1 MDTTLRWAP
10 ITTSSSEPNSLF
22 LGWTE
27 IARLSQRV
35 DDGSWF
41 ATLHMPGR
49 EPIHRKCTSH
59 ESGKAGCEQWA
70 QRHFEVLANAAEL
83 DVLETRSRTSGLA
96 LSEQELD
103 RLRALRSRAGLLPA
117 ARLVRVAE
125 AATGCL
131 R

>member
-41 ATLHMPGR
+41 ATLRLPGQ
-49 EPIHRKCTSH
+49 PPVHRKCTSYG
-59 ESGKAGCEQWA
+59 SGKAGCELWA
-70 QRHFEVLANAAEL
+70 ARHMEALVRSAEL
-83 DVLETRSRTSGLA
+83 DYLEAKSRRGGGTVS
-96 LSEQELD
+96 
-103 RLRALRSRAGLLPA
+103 
-117 ARLVRVAE
+117 
-125 AATGCL
+125 
-131 R
+131 